1 MASNIKLNTTS
12 VGMIMDLISEGPIKL
27 KNGLNS
33 VFLNGTPMSN
43 NVNRTKTLDI
53 KGLPGFPNSD
63 GTELRVKTLVNTY
76 YDQMPYPILIYG
88 GAARSTT
95 TASAGATTITTS
107 TSFFNSAW
115 IGASSESPE
124 TTPRIRIV
132 GGNPDGSASR
142 HVLVSVTSA
151 TEAEISPALPVSV
164 TSAQISFDLSTTGI
178 ATLGPISA
186 RGNINLQQVDFELA
200 DTIPLSSFY
209 NNFASGDFT
218 TWESLETYIQ
228 TSATLSENNVG
239 LGIGNNFQSARL
251 SFRSGTRSQEPVKL
265 TNFSSGTTTI
275 ISPGIELSQ
284 VSSVTDENGATINIH
299 GNKNIKWWDDSSPS
313 VANVQPSVGSSA
325 TVLNATTGTYGF
337 NMSNPSAADSIDLTI
352 NFPNGLVAIK
362 GRDGSLRPNGVA
374 FQFVFKHKLSGEA
387 TYRRKLILGPSYSKL
402 NRIPS
407 FIARELGLGEEGA
420 TVPGLFYAEEDVPG
434 SIDIHLDLKP
444 YQPFDD
450 WQLEISKI
458 TPDAFAYD
466 RTDDNVYMW
475 QANGQTTLS
484 LAQVNI
490 EDKFSYP
497 FSGYATL
504 EFGSNEF
511 QGKTPERRYHCLGV
525 ECSVPTNYVTR
536 EEAEDGIAAYTR
548 NIATGGVTADYVP
561 WDGTFR
567 RAYTNNPVWCLR
579 EILLN
584 KRWGL
589 GDWMSESEINDYSFY
604 SLARYC
610 DELVPD
616 GEGGLEPR
624 FTCGVYLTQPT
635 EAYKVIKDFCTIMLA
650 IPYWVD
656 GQLILE
662 ADRPGEP
669 VYTFTKSNIIDGVF
683 SYEGTGNRARI
694 NQVAVTYNDRDN
706 FYEQAVELVDDIEN
720 IVETNRL
727 NVKEVVAFGATSRS
741 QAIRY
746 GKWKLLTSK
755 LQKEI
760 ISFKT
765 AENAAYL
772 KPGSIINVQ
781 DADKDRIRYSGRLR
795 QNASGT
801 TIYLDSAVNLTG
813 GYTYQL
819 HVIVAGSATYLLDES
834 ATISGT
840 AYVKGDIIAGVTT
853 EEAAEV
859 LKDSVTNEAVNVQ
872 FSPDVH
878 LETRTISTTGTTNN
892 VTIASAF
899 SSDPVKD
906 TVWAITLLDDTL
918 TVSGSPK
925 QYKVLAL
932 SEESPGVYGVTAAE
946 HFNSKFDLV
955 DEDYLSEPP
964 NYQPRRTD
972 IPPVTNLTGK
982 NGIVAQGS
990 IINNNSSQLRT
1001 IKLSWDTPKDFVG
1014 GTVKTNQNYDQFR
1027 IVELNGSMEPITVA
1041 GSATSYTFTEGV
1053 ATGNYLFGVQAISSV
1068 GPASELSTVSVTV
1081 PDETTVQAATSSGG
1095 MPIGGTFSKP
1105 IILDGS
1111 SISAPSN
1118 YVFTSPSG
1126 KETIVGS

>member
-1 MASNIKLNTTS
+1 MASSNIKLNTTS
-12 VGMIMDLISEGPIKL
+12 VGMVMDLISEGPIKL

-43 NVNRTKTLDI
+43 NNNRTKTLDI
-53 KGLPGFPNSD
+53 KGVPAFPNSD
-63 GTELRVKTLVNTY
+63 GTQIRVQNLLNTY
-76 YDQMPYPILIYG
+76 YDQMPYNILIYG

-115 IGASSESPE
+115 IGASSASPE

-151 TEAEISPALPVSV
+151 TEAEIAPALPVAV

-178 ATLGPISA
+178 ATLGSVYA
-186 RGNINLQQVDFELA
+186 RGNINLQEVNIELG
-200 DTIPLSSFY
+200 DTIPLSAYY
-209 NNFASGDFT
+209 NDLSTGDSS
-218 TWESLETYIQ
+218 TWSSLEAYIQ
-228 TSATLSENNVG
+228 TSASLSENNVG
-239 LGIGNNFQSARL
+239 IGVGNNFQSAKL
-251 SFRSGTRSQEPVKL
+251 SFRSGTRNQEPVKL
-265 TNFSSGTTTI
+265 SNFSSGTATV
-275 ISPGIELSQ
+275 ISPGVQLSQ
-284 VSSVTDENGATINIH
+284 VSSVVDENGATINIAGQKNVLWWKD
-299 GNKNIKWWDDSSPS
+299 GNPS
-313 VANVQPSVGSSA
+313 AANVQPTVASSS
-325 TVLNATTGTYGF
+325 TVLNATTGALGF

-352 NFPNGLVAIK
+352 NFPNGLVAVK
-362 GRDGSLRPNGVA
+362 QDGSLRSNGVV
-374 FQFVFKHKLSGEA
+374 FQFVFKHKLSGEG

-402 NRIPS
+402 NSIPS
-407 FIARELGLGEEGA
+407 FIARELGFGESGT
-420 TVPGLFYAEEDVPG
+420 TVPGLFFAEDDVPG

-458 TPDAFAYD
+458 TPDSFAYD
-466 RTDDNVYMW
+466 RKDDNVYAW
-475 QANGQTTLS
+475 QAYGQTTLS

-536 EEAEDGIAAYTR
+536 EEAEDGIATYTR
-548 NIATGGVTADYVP
+548 NIASGSVTSDYVP

-579 EILLN
+579 EMLLN

-589 GDWMSESEINDYSFY
+589 GDWMSETEINDYSFY

-635 EAYKVIKDFCTIMLA
+635 EAYKVIKDFCTIMLS

-662 ADRPGEP
+662 GDRPAEP
-669 VYTFTKSNIIDGVF
+669 VYTFTKSNIIDGIF
-683 SYEGTGNRARI
+683 SYEGTGNRARV
-694 NQVAVTYNDRDN
+694 NQVAVTYNDKDN

-781 DADKDRIRYSGRLR
+781 DADRDRIRYSGRLR
-795 QNASGT
+795 QDASGT
-801 TIYLDSAVNLTG
+801 SIPLDSAVDLTG

-819 HVIVAGSATYLLDES
+819 HVIVPGSATYLLDAS

-840 AYVKGDIIAGVTT
+840 AYVQGDIIAGVTT

-878 LETRTISTTGTTNN
+878 LETRTISTTGTTNTLTLSN
-892 VTIASAF
+892 AF

-925 QYKVLAL
+925 EYKVLAIN
-932 SEESPGVYGVTAAE
+932 EESPGVYGVTAAE

-964 NYQPRRTD
+964 DYQPRRTD
-972 IPPVTNLTGK
+972 IPAVTNLTGK
-982 NGIVAQGS
+982 NGVVAQGGT
-990 IINNNSSQLRT
+990 INNNSLQLRT
-1001 IKLSWDTPKDFVG
+1001 IKLSWDTPKDYVDG
-1014 GTVKTNQNYDQFR
+1014 VTKTNQNYDRFK
-1027 IVELNGSMEPITVA
+1027 IVELNGSMEPVFVD
-1041 GSATSYTFTEGV
+1041 GSTTSYTFTEGV
-1053 ATGNYLFGVQAISSV
+1053 ATGNYVFGVQAVSSV
-1068 GPASELSTVSVTV
+1068 GPVSELSTVSVSV
-1081 PDETTVQAATSSGG
+1081 LDETTIQSTTSSGG
-1095 MPIGGTFSKP
+1095 MPVGGTFSKP

-1111 SISAPSN
+1111 SISAPSS
-1118 YVFTSPSG
+1118 YTFTSPSG